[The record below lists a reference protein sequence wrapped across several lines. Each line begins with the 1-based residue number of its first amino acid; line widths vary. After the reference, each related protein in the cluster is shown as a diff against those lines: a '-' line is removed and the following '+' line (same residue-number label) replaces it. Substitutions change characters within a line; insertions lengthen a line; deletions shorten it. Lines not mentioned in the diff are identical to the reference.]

1 MLQVSPWARLTRLAR
16 ARAGPGG
23 GARRRG
29 LETRSGTAATG
40 GVLCPLWCK
49 LFFPPCVCVVSE
61 PEQPR
66 ATECPHLEFLLSEP
80 EGGGLPLPEMLAW
93 WLEERLPVS

>member
-1 MLQVSPWARLTRLAR
+1 MLS
-16 ARAGPGG
+16 
-23 GARRRG
+23 GANFF
-29 LETRSGTAATG
+29 
-40 GVLCPLWCK
+40 VLVFL
-49 LFFPPCVCVVSE
+49 VCVASE

-80 EGGGLPLPEMLAW
+80 EGGGFPLPEMLAW